1 MLHLHILYIYIY
13 LHYIGMVVF
22 GLPMKRLKWKTFKHY
37 RGDQQFIFHVMD
49 FVPVAFRAIFISL
62 FIFVYQPIS
71 IHKCAVKEDNS
82 CILIKNGFVFYI
94 IYIFT
99 IRIQKIEKKNEEK
112 NFSRTKFAFN
122 IKMIKTLNKLAR
134 ISKVF
139 FEYSMYF
146 MYKACNRAT
155 QFIQTINTQMCI
167 DFSVFIIL
175 IFGIQAMKN
184 KDAHSQLTRGD

>member
-49 FVPVAFRAIFISL
+49 FVPVDFRAIFISL

-82 CILIKNGFVFYI
+82 CILIKNGFVF
-94 IYIFT
+94 IYIYL
-99 IRIQKIEKKNEEK
+99 Q
-112 NFSRTKFAFN
+112 
-122 IKMIKTLNKLAR
+122 
-134 ISKVF
+134 
-139 FEYSMYF
+139 FEYRKLKKKKRRKKLFQDQVCFQY
-146 MYKACNRAT
+146 
-155 QFIQTINTQMCI
+155 
-167 DFSVFIIL
+167 
-175 IFGIQAMKN
+175 
-184 KDAHSQLTRGD
+184 